1 MLFLHRPGS
10 VVVYFRLIFNQPMGE
25 EASSS
30 YLQQAAKAGVLG
42 DVDAD
47 SITAL
52 QFFPGKPRK
61 TLEEGRVRFQ
71 GLIVAHALLK
81 WSKTERC
88 REYMMQCLCS

>member
-1 MLFLHRPGS
+1 
-10 VVVYFRLIFNQPMGE
+10 MGE
-25 EASSS
+25 EASTS

-47 SITAL
+47 SI
-52 QFFPGKPRK
+52 PGKPRK